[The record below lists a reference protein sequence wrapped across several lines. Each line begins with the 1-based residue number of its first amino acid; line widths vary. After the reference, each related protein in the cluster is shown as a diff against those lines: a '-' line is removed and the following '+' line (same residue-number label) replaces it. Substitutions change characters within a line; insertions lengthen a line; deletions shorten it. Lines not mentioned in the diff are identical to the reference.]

1 MILESEGWSRL
12 GELKIHERNLEIS
25 VNQLGRL
32 KAYHLN
38 ADDGMEEVREVFLD
52 MNDLA
57 RKHPDWLI
65 SLVLETEN
73 ESLLEQYE
81 KTIADIK
88 QLHPSILSQ

>member
-12 GELKIHERNLEIS
+12 GELEIHERNLKIS

-32 KAYHLN
+32 KAYYLAH
-38 ADDGMEEVREVFLD
+38 DGMEEVREVFLD

-57 RKHPDWLI
+57 RKHPDWLL